1 MSEKLICPTPKAF
14 HDYFIEERYE
24 AGSVL
29 VGSEVKSLRL
39 GKANLR
45 DSHALLKKEE
55 VYIINLHIPPYQ
67 TINRFT
73 PEPDRTRKLL
83 LHKAEVQKL
92 FGKMKEKGYSIIP
105 LKLYFKDDKV
115 KVELGLAKG
124 KKLYDKRESI
134 KQKEVSREM
143 AKVMKERGRE
153 PLTLSPHSGP
163 SPSPW

>member
-1 MSEKLICPTPKAF
+1 MSEKLICANPKAF
-14 HDYFIEERYE
+14 HDYFIEDRYE
-24 AGSVL
+24 AGIVL

-45 DSHALLKKEE
+45 DSHALLRNEE
-55 VYIINLHIPPYQ
+55 VYIINLHISPYQ

-73 PEPDRTRKLL
+73 PEPERTRKLL
-83 LHKAEVQKL
+83 LHKAEIQKL

-124 KKLYDKRESI
+124 KKFHDKRESI
-134 KQKEVSREM
+134 KQKEVSREL
-143 AKVMKERGRE
+143 AKVMKEKGR
-153 PLTLSPHSGP
+153 
-163 SPSPW
+163 

>member
-1 MSEKLICPTPKAF
+1 MSEKLICSNPKAF

-24 AGSVL
+24 AGIVL
-29 VGSEVKSLRL
+29 AGAEVKSLRL
-39 GKANLR
+39 GKANIK
-45 DSHALLKKEE
+45 DSHALIKEE
-55 VYIINLHIPPYQ
+55 EAFLLNLHITPYQ
-67 TINRFT
+67 KIDRFT

-83 LHKAEVQKL
+83 LHKAEIEKL
-92 FGKMKEKGYSIIP
+92 FGKMKEKGYSLIP

-143 AKVMKERGRE
+143 AKVMKEKSR
-153 PLTLSPHSGP
+153 
-163 SPSPW
+163 

>member
-1 MSEKLICPTPKAF
+1 MSEKLICANPKAF
-14 HDYFIEERYE
+14 HDYFIEEKYE
-24 AGSVL
+24 AGIVL
-29 VGSEVKSLRL
+29 VGPEVKSLRL

-45 DSHALLKKEE
+45 DSHALLKNEE
-55 VYIINLHIPPYQ
+55 VYIFNLHITPYQ
-67 TINRFT
+67 AINRFT
-73 PEPDRTRKLL
+73 PEPERTRKLL
-83 LHKAEVQKL
+83 LHKAEIRKL

-143 AKVMKERGRE
+143 AKVMKEKGR
-153 PLTLSPHSGP
+153 
-163 SPSPW
+163 

>member
-1 MSEKLICPTPKAF
+1 MSEKLICANPKAF

-24 AGSVL
+24 AGIVL

-39 GKANLR
+39 GKANLK
-45 DSHALLKKEE
+45 DSHALIKEE
-55 VYIINLHIPPYQ
+55 EAYLLNLHITPYQ
-67 TINRFT
+67 KIDRFT

-83 LHKAEVQKL
+83 LHKAEIEKL
-92 FGKMKEKGYSIIP
+92 FGKMKEKGYSLIP

-134 KQKEVSREM
+134 KSKEVSREM
-143 AKVMKERGRE
+143 AKVMKEKNR
-153 PLTLSPHSGP
+153 
-163 SPSPW
+163 

>member
-1 MSEKLICPTPKAF
+1 MSEKLICSNPKAF

-24 AGSVL
+24 AGIVL
-29 VGSEVKSLRL
+29 AGAEVKSLRL
-39 GKANLR
+39 GKANIK
-45 DSHALLKKEE
+45 DSHALIKEE
-55 VYIINLHIPPYQ
+55 EAFLLNLHITPYQ
-67 TINRFT
+67 KIDRFT

-83 LHKAEVQKL
+83 LHKSEIEKL
-92 FGKMKEKGYSIIP
+92 FGKMKEKGYSLIP

-143 AKVMKERGRE
+143 AKVMKEKSR
-153 PLTLSPHSGP
+153 
-163 SPSPW
+163 

>member
-1 MSEKLICPTPKAF
+1 MSEKLICSNPKAF

-24 AGSVL
+24 AGIVL
-29 VGSEVKSLRL
+29 AGAEVKSLRL
-39 GKANLR
+39 GKANIK
-45 DSHALLKKEE
+45 DSHALIKEE
-55 VYIINLHIPPYQ
+55 EAYLLNLHITPYQ
-67 TINRFT
+67 KIDRFT

-83 LHKAEVQKL
+83 LHKAEIEKL
-92 FGKMKEKGYSIIP
+92 FGKMKEKGYSLIP

-143 AKVMKERGRE
+143 AKVMKEKNR
-153 PLTLSPHSGP
+153 
-163 SPSPW
+163 